1 MAAPSVISSV
11 FAEALYVFLAS
22 GFPCRLDL
30 IIETPPQISRAPD
43 VVLYPQSHEEV
54 EKIVVLASKHQVDIV
69 PYGGT
74 SSCIAA
80 YRHTTHDAL
89 WSPSPSLLIHHCYP
103 GGTNIV
109 GATEPTPVVKDRS
122 ICSLDMRRMNRVLSL
137 DKAAHTAVIEAGA
150 LGPDLEEQLH
160 KEGFSLGHDP
170 DSFEYS
176 TLGAPPSHACR
187 CPPHTVCSAHCGL
200 HSLCR
205 ARRA

>member
-1 MAAPSVISSV
+1 M
-11 FAEALYVFLAS
+11 
-22 GFPCRLDL
+22 
-30 IIETPPQISRAPD
+30 
-43 VVLYPQSHEEV
+43 
-54 EKIVVLASKHQVDIV
+54 HQL
-69 PYGGT
+69 P
-74 SSCIAA
+74 

-89 WSPSPSLLIHHCYP
+89 WSPLPSLLIHHCYP

-176 TLGAPPSHACR
+176 TLGAPFSHACR
-187 CPPHTVCSAHCGL
+187 CPPHRMQCTLWPAFFMQRCLSSGTACTVPSFL
-200 HSLCR
+200 PLR
-205 ARRA
+205 Y